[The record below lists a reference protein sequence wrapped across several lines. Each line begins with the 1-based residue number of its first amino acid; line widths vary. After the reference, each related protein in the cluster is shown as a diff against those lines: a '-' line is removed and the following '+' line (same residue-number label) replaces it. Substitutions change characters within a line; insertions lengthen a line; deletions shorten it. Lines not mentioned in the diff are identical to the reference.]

1 MIRAAKRGRWRTMQL
16 PSEVVPV
23 VQRHYFRPLAL
34 NTMSRI
40 WVKLMDDTIGMV
52 PGTGFHTIR
61 RSLATEFLKAG
72 ASETAVAKFMG
83 RALNGNTWGALP
95 VYDWRT
101 DHELFRDLWPK
112 HPILSS
118 W

>member
-1 MIRAAKRGRWRTMQL
+1 MQL

-40 WVKLMDDTIGMV
+40 WVKLMDDTIWME
-52 PGTGFHTIR
+52 PGTGFQKLR
-61 RSLATEFLKAG
+61 RSLATELLKAG
-72 ASETAVAKFMG
+72 ASETAVGKFIG
-83 RALNGNTWGALP
+83 WALSGNTWGALP

-101 DHELFRDLWPK
+101 DEELFGDLWPK
-112 HPILSS
+112 HPFLSF
-118 W
+118 WQE